1 MEILNQ
7 IVQILTGGLVNFG
20 TGIGEG
26 IQSIV
31 QSLFVDVNAST
42 GAQTLTIFGTIIC
55 VFAGIALAVGI
66 TRRLFSWITSLG
78 GSK

>member
-20 TGIGEG
+20 TGIGQG

-31 QSLFVDVNAST
+31 QSLFVDVNAGT

-66 TRRLFSWITSLG
+66 TRRLFSWVTSLG